1 LAAKMQYQTHILSNG
16 LKIIHKPDNMQVVFC
31 GVAID
36 VGSRDETTEEAGMA
50 HFIEHMLFK
59 GTHKRR
65 SSHIINRL
73 ENVGGELNA
82 YTTKEE
88 TIVYAAVLQEHTER
102 SIELIADITLN
113 SVFPQ
118 KEIEKELVVITDEI
132 QSYNDSP
139 SESVFDDFEDLLFQ
153 HHSIGH
159 NILGTV
165 ESLKTFDNKNINA
178 FHQRYYFPGNMTF
191 FSVGNLKFDKLVR
204 LVEKYFITNNN
215 RTLKPERIAPD
226 LTGNA
231 RTDIKKNTFQTHFLM
246 GRSAYNLYHPDR
258 IGMFLLNNILGGAGM
273 NSKLNLSLRE
283 KHGLVYNAESVYQP
297 LTDTGIWA
305 VYFGSDPENAQRCEK
320 LIRAELQ
327 LLKEKEI
334 PEAALKKYKLQMLG
348 QIAINNENKENMA
361 LGMGK
366 SFMRYGNVDSMETV
380 RAKIEQITAKQLQRI
395 ANEVFD
401 TEKYTIIRYV

>member
-1 LAAKMQYQTHILSNG
+1 MQYQTHILPNG
-16 LKIIHKPDNMQVVFC
+16 LKIIHKLDNMQVVFC

-36 VGSRDETTEEAGMA
+36 VGSRDENPEEAGMV

-59 GTHKRR
+59 GTRKRR

-88 TIVYAAVLQEHTER
+88 TMVYAAVLQEHIER
-102 SIELIADITLN
+102 TIELIADITLN

-159 NILGTV
+159 NILGNIDA
-165 ESLKTFDNKNINA
+165 LKLFDTKRLSE
-178 FHQRYYFPGNMTF
+178 FHQKYYFPGNITF
-191 FSVGNLKFDKLVR
+191 FAVGNLKFEKLVR
-204 LVEKYFITNNN
+204 LIEKYFTTANNG
-215 RTLKPERIAPD
+215 RIKPERVAPEI
-226 LTGNA
+226 TANN
-231 RTDIKKNTFQTHFLM
+231 RTDIKKNTFQTHFVL
-246 GRSAYNLYHPDR
+246 GRNAYNLYHSDR

-273 NSKLNLSLRE
+273 NSRLNLSLRE

-297 LTDTGIWA
+297 MTDTGIWA

-327 LLKEKEI
+327 LLKDRAI
-334 PEAALKKYKLQMLG
+334 PETALKKYKLQMLG

-366 SFMRYGNVDSMETV
+366 SFMRYGSVDSMETV
-380 RAKIEQITAKQLQRI
+380 REKIEHITAKQLQHI

-401 TEKYTIIRYV
+401 VEKFTVIRYVQS

>member
-1 LAAKMQYQTHILSNG
+1 MQYYTHILPNG

-36 VGSRDETTEEAGMA
+36 VGSRDETPEEAGMV

-59 GTHKRR
+59 GTQKRR

-88 TIVYAAVLQEHTER
+88 TMVYAAVLQEHTER
-102 SIELIADITLN
+102 TIELIADITLN

-159 NILGTV
+159 NILGNIDA
-165 ESLKTFDNKNINA
+165 LKLFDNKRLSD
-178 FHQRYYFPGNMTF
+178 FHQKYYFPGNMTF
-191 FSVGNLKFDKLVR
+191 FSIGNLKFEKLIK
-204 LVEKYFITNNN
+204 LVEKYFTTTNNGSV
-215 RTLKPERIAPD
+215 KPERIAPEI
-226 LTGNA
+226 TANN
-231 RTDIKKNTFQTHFLM
+231 RTDIKKNTFQTHFVL
-246 GRSAYNLYHPDR
+246 GRNAYNLYHPDR

-273 NSKLNLSLRE
+273 NSRLNLSLRE
-283 KHGLVYNAESVYQP
+283 KHGLVYNAESGYQP
-297 LTDTGIWA
+297 MSDTGIWA

-327 LLKEKEI
+327 LLKDKKI
-334 PEAALKKYKLQMLG
+334 PETALKKYKLQMLG

-366 SFMRYGNVDSMETV
+366 SFMRYGTVDSMETV
-380 RAKIEQITAKQLQRI
+380 REKIEKISAEQLQRI

-401 TEKYTIIRYV
+401 AEKFTVIRYV

>member
-1 LAAKMQYQTHILSNG
+1 MQYQTHILPNG

-36 VGSRDETTEEAGMA
+36 VGSRDENPEEAGMV

-59 GTHKRR
+59 GTRKRR

-88 TIVYAAVLQEHTER
+88 TMVYAAVLQEHIER
-102 SIELIADITLN
+102 TIELIADITLN

-159 NILGTV
+159 NILGNIDA
-165 ESLKTFDNKNINA
+165 LKLFDTKRLSE
-178 FHQRYYFPGNMTF
+178 FHQKYYFPGNMTF
-191 FSVGNLKFDKLVR
+191 FAVGNLKFEKLVK
-204 LVEKYFITNNN
+204 LIEKYFTTANNG
-215 RTLKPERIAPD
+215 RIKPERVAPEI
-226 LTGNA
+226 TANN
-231 RTDIKKNTFQTHFLM
+231 RTDIKKNTFQTHFVL
-246 GRSAYNLYHPDR
+246 GKNAYNLYHSDR

-273 NSKLNLSLRE
+273 NSRLNLSLRE

-297 LTDTGIWA
+297 MTDTGIWA

-327 LLKEKEI
+327 LLKDKAI
-334 PEAALKKYKLQMLG
+334 PETALKKYKLQMLG

-366 SFMRYGNVDSMETV
+366 SFMRYGSVDSMETV
-380 RAKIEQITAKQLQRI
+380 REKIEHITAEQLQHI

-401 TEKYTIIRYV
+401 VEKFTVIRYVQS

>member
-1 LAAKMQYQTHILSNG
+1 MQYQTHILPNG

-36 VGSRDETTEEAGMA
+36 VGSRDENPEEAGMV

-59 GTHKRR
+59 GTRKRR

-88 TIVYAAVLQEHTER
+88 TMVYAAVLQEHIER
-102 SIELIADITLN
+102 TIELIADITLN

-159 NILGTV
+159 NILGNIDA
-165 ESLKTFDNKNINA
+165 LKLFDTKRLSE
-178 FHQRYYFPGNMTF
+178 FHQKYYFPGNMTF
-191 FSVGNLKFDKLVR
+191 FAVGNLKFEKLVK
-204 LVEKYFITNNN
+204 LIEKYFTTANNG
-215 RTLKPERIAPD
+215 RIKPERVAPEI
-226 LTGNA
+226 TANN
-231 RTDIKKNTFQTHFLM
+231 RTDIKKNTFQTHFVL
-246 GRSAYNLYHPDR
+246 GRNAYNLYHPDR

-273 NSKLNLSLRE
+273 NSRLNLSLRE

-297 LTDTGIWA
+297 MTDTGIWA

-327 LLKEKEI
+327 LLRDKAI
-334 PEAALKKYKLQMLG
+334 PETALKKYKLQMLG

-366 SFMRYGNVDSMETV
+366 SFMRYGSVDSMETV
-380 RAKIEQITAKQLQRI
+380 REKIEHITAEQLQHI
-395 ANEVFD
+395 ANKVFD
-401 TEKYTIIRYV
+401 VEKFTVIRYVQS

>member
-1 LAAKMQYQTHILSNG
+1 MQYQTHILPNG
-16 LKIIHKPDNMQVVFC
+16 LKIIHKPDDMQVVFC

-36 VGSRDETTEEAGMA
+36 VGSRDESPEEAGMA
-50 HFIEHMLFK
+50 HFIEHLLFK
-59 GTHKRR
+59 GTIKRR

-88 TIVYAAVLQEHTER
+88 TMVYAAVLQEHTER
-102 SIELIADITLN
+102 TIELIADITLN

-139 SESVFDDFEDLLFQ
+139 SESVFDDFEDMLFQ

-159 NILGTV
+159 NILGNIDT
-165 ESLKTFDNKNINA
+165 LKTFNNERLKD
-178 FHQRYYFPGNMTF
+178 FHQKYYFPGNMTF
-191 FSVGNLKFDKLVR
+191 FSVGNLKFEKLIK
-204 LVEKYFITNNN
+204 LIEKYFVTSNN
-215 RTLKPERIAPD
+215 RQSKPERIAP
-226 LTGNA
+226 TVTANN
-231 RTDIKKNTFQTHFLM
+231 RIDIKKNTFQTHFVL
-246 GRSAYNLYHPDR
+246 GRNAYNLYHPDR

-283 KHGLVYNAESVYQP
+283 KHGLVYNVESVYQP
-297 LTDTGIWA
+297 MTDTGIWA
-305 VYFGSDPENAQRCEK
+305 VYFGSDPENASRCEK
-320 LIRAELQ
+320 LIRTELQ
-327 LLKEKEI
+327 TLKDKEI
-334 PEAALKKYKLQMLG
+334 SEVALKKYKLQLLG

-366 SFMRYGNVDSMETV
+366 SFMRYGTVDSMEKV
-380 RAKIEQITAKQLQRI
+380 REKIEQITSKQLLRL
-395 ANEVFD
+395 ANEIFD
-401 TEKYTIIRYV
+401 VEKFTIIRYV